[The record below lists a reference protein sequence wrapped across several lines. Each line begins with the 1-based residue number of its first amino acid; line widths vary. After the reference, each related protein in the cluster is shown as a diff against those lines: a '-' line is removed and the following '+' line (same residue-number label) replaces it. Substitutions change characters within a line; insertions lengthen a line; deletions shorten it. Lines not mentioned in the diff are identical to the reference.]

1 MKVRVKSRS
10 QRSKRHMRLSCRQ
23 STGNGSCSATP
34 TDETPAPT
42 SDTAEQ
48 VVNIK
53 PNGDPP
59 GIKEKVPAKVNSSE
73 ITKATKVKHNHRRM
87 LPSKAGLGKVKEWVV
102 NHPDTTRFIAKM
114 AVATLT
120 DAGFKYITGKKRVKA
135 KIVPGS
141 QRGVSTSKSNSV
153 TGSVAKVITS
163 AVDAA
168 ETTPRSTPVQH
179 LVKDHIRHRNGKEI
193 HVASYQ
199 RGGKK

>member
-1 MKVRVKSRS
+1 MKSVQLFPEIQGESGNIQFLSKKEHRDAHGGNYQNPTNGYYDPITRV
-10 QRSKRHMRLSCRQ
+10 M
-23 STGNGSCSATP
+23 
-34 TDETPAPT
+34 TDF
-42 SDTAEQ
+42 
-48 VVNIK
+48 
-53 PNGDPP
+53 GDGPY
-59 GIKEKVPAKVNSSE
+59 I
-73 ITKATKVKHNHRRM
+73 HNHRRM

-120 DAGFKYITGKKRVKA
+120 DAGFKYITGKKRAKA

-199 RGGKK
+199 RGGKE